1 MSRTHPVDVAA
12 SVRQRLLNRARD
24 QGQDYQYVLGAFA
37 VERLL
42 YRLSRSPHRD
52 RFVLKGATLF
62 TLWSDLPHRATWDLD
77 LLARAGGSV
86 DEVVAAMQDIVR
98 VPVEDDGLVFDAA
111 SIEGALIREG
121 TEHGGVRVRLEAR
134 LARARIPVQ
143 VDVGVGDAPY
153 PAPVEMPFPTML
165 AMPAPRLHAYAR
177 ETVIAEKLDA
187 MIVLGSGNSRL
198 KDFYDVDFLARSCA
212 FDGAVLAEA
221 VRRTLAARG
230 TPAPA
235 IVPIALTPGFGEDPA
250 RAQQWRG
257 FLRRARLAPEAC
269 SLAEA
274 IGRIRVFLE
283 PLLAAVSLGRPW
295 ERRWPPGGPWTEG

>member
-1 MSRTHPVDVAA
+1 MSRTRLVDVAA

-62 TLWSDLPHRATWDLD
+62 TLWLDIPHRATWDLD

-86 DEVVAAMQDIVR
+86 DDVVGALQDIVR

-111 SIEGALIREG
+111 SLEGALIREG
-121 TEHGGVRVRLEAR
+121 TEHGGVRFRLEAR
-134 LARARIPVQ
+134 LANARIPVQ

-165 AMPAPRLHAYAR
+165 AMPAPRLYAYAR
-177 ETVIAEKLDA
+177 ETVVAEKLDA

-230 TPAPA
+230 TPVPA

-257 FLRRARLAPEAC
+257 FLRRAPLAPEAG
-269 SLAEA
+269 SLADA
-274 IGRIRVFLE
+274 VGRIRVFLE
-283 PLLAAVSLGRPW
+283 PLLAAVSLGWPW
-295 ERRWPPGGPWTEG
+295 ERRWPPGGPWTGG